1 MTMFMTFGA
10 NHLDIHGNSLR
21 NSYVIV
27 EDIDEAFQLRGGK
40 FCTVY
45 PIDKLEKMKHDYN
58 IKEVMKEQVDLRTA
72 EEELVEE
79 N

>member
-27 EDIDEAFQLRGGK
+27 EAFQLRGGK
-40 FCTVY
+40 FGTVY